1 MQNSGNTNAQNVQG
15 VSDMKN
21 GKCKKHDYVFKN
33 AYGVTDGEMETY
45 KCLNCGK
52 KKKTFL
58 PNFKGG

>member
-1 MQNSGNTNAQNVQG
+1 
-15 VSDMKN
+15 MKN